1 MQIHAV
7 RVRLNAVT
15 CYKGFSIVN
24 QCTAFFLEAL
34 CTMQFVS
41 WSVYGCWNWLILPW
55 PNQFL

>member
-41 WSVYGCWNWLILPW
+41 
-55 PNQFL
+55 